1 MFPSWVSIH
10 DSSVNK
16 ISFLEKHNMYLGN
29 QEKLKILY
37 LYFSVDLK
45 IPLQSRGNEERT
57 HKGNTQK
64 TPSI

>member
-1 MFPSWVSIH
+1 
-10 DSSVNK
+10 
-16 ISFLEKHNMYLGN
+16 MYLGN